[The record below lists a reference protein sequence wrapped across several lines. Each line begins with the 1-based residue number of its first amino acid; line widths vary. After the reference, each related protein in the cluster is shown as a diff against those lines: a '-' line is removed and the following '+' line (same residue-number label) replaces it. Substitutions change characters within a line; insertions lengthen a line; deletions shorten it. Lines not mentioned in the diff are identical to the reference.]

1 MASLPWNVVQ
11 HIMLKIQIIFST
23 IYTKSNFENNLT
35 QLSEIIC
42 INLYKNLKFT
52 AEGILLE
59 VNLNLVKLVCNFD
72 NDEHAQ
78 VSFNGSI
85 YEFCIDYRQKKEDQ
99 IQKIHTYLTKKQN
112 LMDAKK

>member
-1 MASLPWNVVQ
+1 M
-11 HIMLKIQIIFST
+11 IFST
-23 IYTKSNFENNLT
+23 IYTKPNFENNLT

-42 INLYKNLKFT
+42 INLCKNLKFT

-59 VNLNLVKLVCNFD
+59 VNVNLVRLVCNFD
-72 NDEHAQ
+72 NDEQAQ

-85 YEFCIDYRQKKEDQ
+85 YEFWIDYRQKKENQ